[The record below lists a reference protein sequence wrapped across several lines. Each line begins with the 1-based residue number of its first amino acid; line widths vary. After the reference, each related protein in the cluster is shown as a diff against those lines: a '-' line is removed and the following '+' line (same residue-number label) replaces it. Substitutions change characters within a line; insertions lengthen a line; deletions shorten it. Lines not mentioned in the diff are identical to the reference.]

1 MPGQYDRERERSLEN
16 DQDIAR
22 QFGNYR
28 SSPVWHEQDY
38 DDRRGLSQRRGR
50 YADPKDQG
58 HEPRDQWEGSG
69 GSRWDENDE
78 SGRESGLQDRDH

>member
-1 MPGQYDRERERSLEN
+1 MPGLYERYRDREHEREPDLA
-16 DQDIAR
+16 Q

-28 SSPVWHEQDY
+28 SSPAWREQDY

-58 HEPRDQWEGSG
+58 HGSRDRWDGSG
-69 GSRWDENDE
+69 GSRWDEND
-78 SGRESGLQDRDH
+78 RTAITDADALI